1 MKSMKNNSMKMIKI
15 MD

>member
-1 MKSMKNNSMKMIKI
+1 MKNNSMKMIKI